1 MESTGVYWIPVYE
14 ILEQRGFE
22 VLLVNARDTRNVP
35 GRKTDVNDAQW
46 LQQLHQHGLLRGSF
60 RPRPDVARLRAYL
73 RHRERLLDYGA
84 SHIQH
89 MQKALMQMNVQL
101 HHVVT
106 DITGVTGMNILR
118 AIVAGNHD
126 PAALAEFRDRR
137 CKASQ
142 ATIAAAL
149 TGNYR
154 EEHLFALRQSLE
166 LYDFHR
172 TQIAA
177 CDAQIE
183 ATLTQLNIDREAP
196 AQPLPAV
203 RHQGGPNEP
212 RFEVRAAL
220 YTLLGADLSQVHGF
234 GPYTV
239 LRLVAECGDDMT
251 KWPTAKH
258 HGEALH
264 VVALPRPGEQDL
276 GGPGAQRENPA
287 VGQPRQRAAA
297 HRGRQR
303 GAHSHRHRGVLSPP
317 RQSHRESQGGDGHG
331 AQARGAVLQQS
342 PLWHAVRGSRS
353 GLLRGT
359 LADPRP
365 GKPHAPRETTGVHA
379 REEPRHRAWSFLG
392 KVWIGFPEA
401 GLGDPPRG
409 SHVMRYP
416 MADLVPIADTCQISP
431 PGLLRLDRCRS
442 AVACIAVAQPTSHGG
457 HRMRSP
463 ERTILAFGLSRPSIG
478 DVIGRPDIA
487 LDPCEEE
494 A

>member
-1 MESTGVYWIPVYE
+1 MEHARQPTRVRRRLTIVNEDAAGLDVGATFHVVAIPADRDAEPVRTFQSFTADLHALADWLQSVGIRTIAMESTGVYWIPVYE

-60 RPRPDVARLRAYL
+60 RPRPDIARLRAYL
-73 RHRERLLDYGA
+73 RHRERLLDYAA

-106 DITGVTGMNILR
+106 DITGVTGMHILR

-183 ATLTQLNIDREAP
+183 ATLTQLNRDREAP

-203 RHQGGPNEP
+203 RHQGGTQRAP
-212 RFEVRAAL
+212 VRGAIRAL
-220 YTLLGADLSQVHGF
+220 HATRRRPLAGARLRSVHGLA
-234 GPYTV
+234 PRRRV
-239 LRLVAECGDDMT
+239 RERHDQVA
-251 KWPTAKH
+251 H
-258 HGEALH
+258 SEALH
-264 VVALPRPGEQDL
+264 VVALPRSGEQDL
-276 GGPGAQRENPA
+276 GWPGAQLENPA
-287 VGQPRQRAAA
+287 VGQPCQRAPA

-303 GAHSHRHRGVLSPP
+303 GPHPYRPRGVLPPP
-317 RQSHRESQGGDGHG
+317 RQSHRKSQGGDGHG
-331 AQARGAVLQQS
+331 AQAGGALLQQS
-342 PLWHAVRGSRS
+342 PLRHAVR
-353 GLLRGT
+353 
-359 LADPRP
+359 
-365 GKPHAPRETTGVHA
+365 
-379 REEPRHRAWSFLG
+379 
-392 KVWIGFPEA
+392 
-401 GLGDPPRG
+401 
-409 SHVMRYP
+409 
-416 MADLVPIADTCQISP
+416 
-431 PGLLRLDRCRS
+431 
-442 AVACIAVAQPTSHGG
+442 
-457 HRMRSP
+457 
-463 ERTILAFGLSRPSIG
+463 
-478 DVIGRPDIA
+478 
-487 LDPCEEE
+487 
-494 A
+494 

>member
-1 MESTGVYWIPVYE
+1 MGHSGRWQRVRRRLTMVHEGAAGLDVGATFHVVAVPADRDAEPVRTFQSFTADLHALAEWLRAVGIRTIAMESTGVYWIPVYE

-60 RPRPDVARLRAYL
+60 RPRDALARLRAYL
-73 RHRERLLDYGA
+73 RHRERLLEYGA

-106 DITGVTGMNILR
+106 DITGVTGMQILR

-126 PAALAEFRDRR
+126 PAALAALRDRR

-142 ATIAAAL
+142 ATLTAAL

-172 TQIAA
+172 TQIDA

-183 ATLTQLNIDREAP
+183 AALDQLNLDRPAP
-196 AQPLPAV
+196 AQPLPSM

-212 RFEVRAAL
+212 RFDVRSAL

-239 LRLVAECGDDMT
+239 LRLIAECGDDMT

-258 HGEALH
+258 FTSWLCLA
-264 VVALPRPGEQDL
+264 PGNKIS
-276 GGPGAQRENPA
+276 GGR
-287 VGQPRQRAAA
+287 
-297 HRGRQR
+297 
-303 GAHSHRHRGVLSPP
+303 VLSSKT
-317 RQSHRESQGGDGHG
+317 RRSANRASTLLRIAAVNVGRTHTALG
-331 AQARGAVLQQS
+331 AFYRRLASRIGKAKAVTATARKLAVLFYNS
-342 PLWHAVRGSRS
+342 
-353 GLLRGT
+353 LR
-359 LADPRP
+359 
-365 GKPHAPRETTGVHA
+365 
-379 REEPRHRAWSFLG
+379 
-392 KVWIGFPEA
+392 
-401 GLGDPPRG
+401 
-409 SHVMRYP
+409 
-416 MADLVPIADTCQISP
+416 
-431 PGLLRLDRCRS
+431 
-442 AVACIAVAQPTSHGG
+442 
-457 HRMRSP
+457 
-463 ERTILAFGLSRPSIG
+463 FGLRYVDPGQASYEERYRTRVLANLTRRAKQLG
-478 DVIGRPDIA
+478 YA
-487 LDPCEEE
+487 LVKIPESEPVE
-494 A
+494 VS